1 MDRREPLFVGLYNKS
16 TSFVKDFSRNE
27 MMSNEAI

>member
-1 MDRREPLFVGLYNKS
+1 MDRREPLLAGLYNKS
-16 TSFVKDFSRNE
+16 TNCAKDFSRNE